1 MLERRRERTREL
13 ELGLEL
19 ELELELQELRAE
31 LEVLRELLLLEV
43 GSWAQAGCAR
53 VPSSSCGA

>member
-1 MLERRRERTREL
+1 MLERRRERTR
-13 ELGLEL
+13 EL

-31 LEVLRELLLLEV
+31 LEVLRELLMEV

-53 VPSSSCGA
+53 VQSSSYGA

>member
-1 MLERRRERTREL
+1 MLERRRERTR
-13 ELGLEL
+13 

-31 LEVLRELLLLEV
+31 LEVLRELLLEV

>member
-1 MLERRRERTREL
+1 MQELTREREL
-13 ELGLEL
+13 ELV
-19 ELELELQELRAE
+19 LELQELRAE
-31 LEVLRELLLLEV
+31 LEVLRELLLEV

>member
-13 ELGLEL
+13 G
-19 ELELELQELRAE
+19 LELELQELPELRVE
-31 LEVLRELLLLEV
+31 LEVLRKLRMEV

-53 VPSSSCGA
+53 VPS